1 MSRGAVGWALFVV
14 LAQLARLPRW
24 IAGPGEIE
32 RRLADRAWLEQRP
45 PDYDT
50 RRPW

>member
-1 MSRGAVGWALFVV
+1 MNRGAIGWALFV
-14 LAQLARLPRW
+14 LCAHLARLPRW

-32 RRLADRAWLEQRP
+32 RRLADQAWLEARP
-45 PDYDT
+45 TDYE

>member
-1 MSRGAVGWALFVV
+1 MSRGAVGWVLFV
-14 LAQLARLPRW
+14 LCAQLARLPRW

-32 RRLADRAWLEQRP
+32 RRLADRAWLEQCP
-45 PDYDT
+45 TDYD

>member
-1 MSRGAVGWALFVV
+1 VSRGAVGWVLFVA

-45 PDYDT
+45 TDDD